1 MEKQNTNILDA
12 EYSKQHQNMHSDKE
26 QQSGQNMQQSIS
38 YESKTK
44 PKVKVILEFPE
55 DTEEAKQSESEFIS
69 LLKKLYLEKV
79 LKSYMQEEELA
90 LESSTTKEDK
100 SYE

>member
-1 MEKQNTNILDA
+1 
-12 EYSKQHQNMHSDKE
+12 
-26 QQSGQNMQQSIS
+26 MQQSIS

-79 LKSYMQEEELA
+79 LKSYMQEEESA
-90 LESSTTKEDK
+90 LKSSSTKVKEDE
-100 SYE
+100 SHE